1 MVSPY
6 CISKVTASLK
16 KQSHLS
22 NKRLQLNESQR
33 LATNAEQR
41 GKNVNSGTRSSFHH
55 SVMFCFADLSLNN
68 SCWSR
73 GSVHPR
79 SDKALCA
86 CLGTWA
92 CLRPWTQSPAGE
104 CVLPWIFWQRTDGCS
119 THQHDILQQ
128 SQILTSVVV
137 TTDVPHV
144 SGREESLA
152 RRAVFS
158 KLPIFVHNLGIDDF
172 LLCKPFRFRKS
183 PLLYISCFYPRPT
196 FLLSAPPL
204 ILHYPSNTCLQSTFC
219 FNLA

>member
-79 SDKALCA
+79 SDKALCV

-104 CVLPWIFWQRTDGCS
+104 CVLPWIFWRRTDGCS

-137 TTDVPHV
+137 ATDVPHV

-152 RRAVFS
+152 RRAVFQS
-158 KLPIFVHNLGIDDF
+158 SPSSSTTLALTISFYVSHLDLG
-172 LLCKPFRFRKS
+172 S
-183 PLLYISCFYPRPT
+183 
-196 FLLSAPPL
+196 LLSFISHVFILALRFSSLPL
-204 ILHYPSNTCLQSTFC
+204 PWSCIIHQTPAYKVHFAST
-219 FNLA
+219 